1 MSIMSNLIWATAGKV
16 TTMLSGLVIGV
27 LVARYLGPEQFG
39 LMNWVISFVFL
50 FQTISIFGLDLIEV
64 REEAAH
70 PDDYNK
76 VIGTAFGIRL
86 ILSIVSVLLCI
97 GTCFIMD
104 KDAETTLLVTIYSV
118 SVVANTLS
126 VIRNYFFAIVQNKR
140 VVQSEISRTLLGMTI
155 KVVLLYIH
163 ASLLWFVVATMFDTV
178 LLASGYIVSYKAEVG
193 RIRQWTFSRDYAWYL
208 IRESAP
214 LVLCHAAVMVY
225 QRIDQVMIGEM
236 IDEANVGY
244 FSVATR
250 FVEILLFIPMIL
262 AQTISPVLTKVRT
275 QDEAE
280 YYRKSQQ
287 FMNLSLWLSLLAAV
301 CTSAISYWLIFY
313 LFGEAY
319 MPAVIILQIMS
330 FKVVSLALSNT
341 AGSMIVIEGL
351 QKYAV
356 GRDVLGCAVCVLLN
370 WYLLPRYG
378 VVAAAVISIISNV
391 VAGYLA
397 DFLIPAYRHLFVMQ
411 TKALLFGAKDILAI
425 KEYIHLKRNKE

>member
-1 MSIMSNLIWATAGKV
+1 MSIVSNLIWATAGKV

-70 PDDYNK
+70 PNDYNK
-76 VIGTAFGIRL
+76 IIGTAFGIRL
-86 ILSIVSVLLCI
+86 ILSVLSVLLCI

-104 KDAETTLLVTIYSV
+104 KDAETTLLVAIYSI

-140 VVQSEISRTLLGMTI
+140 VVQSEISRTLLGMVI
-155 KVVLLYIH
+155 KFALLYTH

-178 LLASGYIVSYKAEVG
+178 LLASGYIVSYKTEVG

-287 FMNLSLWLSLLAAV
+287 FMNLSLWMSFVAAV
-301 CTSAISYWLIFY
+301 CTSAISYWLILY

-378 VVAAAVISIISNV
+378 VVAAAVISIVSNV

-397 DFLIPAYRHLFVMQ
+397 DFLIPAYRHLFIMQ

-425 KEYIHLKRNKE
+425 KEYIHLKRK

>member
-1 MSIMSNLIWATAGKV
+1 MTILSNLIWATAGKV
-16 TTMLSGLVIGV
+16 TSMLSGLVIGI

-64 REEAAH
+64 REEAAK
-70 PDDYNK
+70 PKDYNTI
-76 VIGTAFGIRL
+76 IGTAFGIRI
-86 ILSIVSVLLCI
+86 ILSILSIALCI
-97 GTCFIMD
+97 GTCIVMG
-104 KDAETTLLVTIYSV
+104 KDTETTLFVAIYCISV
-118 SVVANTLS
+118 IANTLS

-140 VVQSEISRTLLGMTI
+140 VVQSEISRTLLGMAI
-155 KVVLLYIH
+155 KVALLYFN
-163 ASLLWFVVATMFDTV
+163 ASLVWFVVATMLDTV
-178 LLASGYIVSYKAEVG
+178 LLASGYILSYKSEVG
-193 RIRQWTFSRDYAWYL
+193 KISQWKFSREYAVFL
-208 IRESAP
+208 LKESAP
-214 LVLCHAAVMVY
+214 LVMCHAAVMIY

-236 IDEANVGY
+236 IDDASVGY

-250 FVEILLFIPMIL
+250 FVEILIFIPMIL
-262 AQTISPVLTKVRT
+262 AQTISPVLTKIRT
-275 QDEAE
+275 QNEEE

-287 FMNLSLWLSLLAAV
+287 FMNMSLWLSIIAAAA
-301 CTSAISYWLIFY
+301 TSAVSYWLILY

-330 FKVVSLALSNT
+330 FKAASLALSNT

-356 GRDVLGCAVCVLLN
+356 GRDILGCAVCVGLN

-378 VVAAAVISIISNV
+378 VVAAAVISIVSNV

-397 DFLIPAYRHLFVMQ
+397 DAMIPAYRHLFVMQ
-411 TKALLFGAKDILAI
+411 TRSLLFGAKDILSI
-425 KEYIHLKRNKE
+425 KDYIRR

>member
-140 VVQSEISRTLLGMTI
+140 VVQSEISRTLLGMAI

-351 QKYAV
+351 QNYAV

-397 DFLIPAYRHLFVMQ
+397 DFLIPVYRHLFVMQ